1 MPGRRAA
8 GEEERVKVKRALV
21 SVSDNGGLESF
32 VRGLTDL
39 SVEVISTG
47 GTARHLREAGLKIT
61 GISEV
66 TDFPEIMDGR
76 VKTLHPAIHGG
87 ILADRS
93 KPEHLKAIADLG
105 IKPIDLVVVNLYP
118 FEQTVAQRGVSEAEA
133 VENID
138 IGGPSMVR
146 SAAKNF
152 SGVGIV
158 TDPAD
163 YEAVLEELKNNDA
176 ELSLDTRRSLA
187 AKAFHHTAHYDSAIA
202 GWFGEQEAD
211 FPPNLMLDLVKLREL
226 RYGEN
231 PHQRASWYSEVGAD
245 GSMVGAVEKLH
256 GAELSFN
263 NLLDLDS
270 ARRVLEE
277 FALPACVIVKHNNPC
292 GVAVAED
299 VASAYEKAL
308 SCDPVSAFGGVIVVN
323 RPVEDVL
330 AESLTKNFVEV
341 LWAPGYSDESLK
353 ILTVKENIRILAG
366 QQNRDTC
373 GDFDMKRIY
382 GGMLVQ
388 DWDCEVDQRENM
400 EVVGSRVPTEAEW
413 GDLLF
418 AWRVA
423 KHTKSNAIIL
433 VKDLMTVGV
442 GAGQMS
448 RVDSANLAVNR
459 ARHSL
464 QGSAVASDAFFPF
477 PDALEVCADAGASCV
492 IHPGGSKRDDEA
504 LALAEERGMAMVT
517 TGRRHFRH

>member
-1 MPGRRAA
+1 
-8 GEEERVKVKRALV
+8 VKVKRALV
-21 SVSDNGGLESF
+21 SVSDKNGLEPF

-39 SVEVISTG
+39 GVEVISTG
-47 GTARHLREAGLKIT
+47 GTAKHLRDAGLKVT

-66 TDFPEIMDGR
+66 TGFPEIMDGR

-87 ILADRS
+87 LLADRS
-93 KPEHLKAIADLG
+93 KPEHLKAIEDLG

-118 FEQTVAQRGVSEAEA
+118 FEQTVAQRGVSEADA

-158 TDPAD
+158 TDPSD
-163 YEAVLEELKNNDA
+163 YDMILGELKDHGG
-176 ELSLDTRRSLA
+176 ELSLDTRRGLA
-187 AKAFHHTAHYDSAIA
+187 AKAFNHTAHYDSAIA
-202 GWFGEQEAD
+202 RWFGEGEGD
-211 FPPNLMLDLVKLREL
+211 FPSAVRVELAKVQEL

-231 PHQRASWYSEVGAD
+231 PHQRAAWYSEIAAGGALAA
-245 GSMVGAVEKLH
+245 AVDQLH
-256 GAELSFN
+256 GGPLSFN

-270 ARRVLEE
+270 ARRCLEE
-277 FALPACVIVKHNNPC
+277 FTLPACVIVKHNNPC
-292 GVAVAED
+292 GVAVAETAA
-299 VASAYEKAL
+299 VAYEKAL
-308 SCDPVSAFGGVIVVN
+308 SCDPVSAFGGVIVFN
-323 RPVEDVL
+323 KPVDEKAAKL
-330 AESLTKNFVEV
+330 LTNNFIEV
-341 LWAPGYSDESLK
+341 LWAPSYSDEALK
-353 ILTVKENIRILAG
+353 VLTAKENIRILTG

-373 GDFDMKRIY
+373 GSFDMKRIY
-382 GGMLVQ
+382 GGMLIQ

-400 EVVGSRVPTEAEW
+400 EVISTRPPTESEW

-423 KHTKSNAIIL
+423 KSTKSNAIIL

-459 ARHSL
+459 ARHPL
-464 QGSAVASDAFFPF
+464 AGCAVASDAFFPF
-477 PDALEVCADAGASCV
+477 PDALQVCADAGAACV

-504 LALAEERGMAMVT
+504 LALAEERGMAMVI

>member
-1 MPGRRAA
+1 
-8 GEEERVKVKRALV
+8 VKVKRALV
-21 SVSDNGGLESF
+21 SVSDKADLEPF
-32 VRGLTDL
+32 VRELVDL
-39 SVEVISTG
+39 GVEVISTG
-47 GTARHLREAGLKIT
+47 GTARYLREAGLEVT

-66 TDFPEIMDGR
+66 TGFPEIMDGR

-87 ILADRS
+87 ILADRA
-93 KPEHLKAIADLG
+93 KPAHLQAIEELG

-118 FEQTVAQRGVSEAEA
+118 FEETVAQRGVTEAEA

-163 YEAVLEELKNNDA
+163 YSVVLTELKLNHA
-176 ELSLDTRRSLA
+176 ELSLETRRRLA

-202 GWFGEQEAD
+202 RWFGEQEAD
-211 FPPNLMLDLVKLREL
+211 FPEHLMLDLVKLQDL

-231 PHQRASWYSEVGAD
+231 PHQRASWYSEAGPGGTLPA
-245 GSMVGAVEKLH
+245 AVEQLH
-256 GAELSFN
+256 GQQLSFN

-270 ARRVLEE
+270 ARRALEE
-277 FALPACVIVKHNNPC
+277 FALPCCVIVKHNNPC
-292 GVAVAED
+292 GVAVAET
-299 VASAYEKAL
+299 VAAAYEKAV
-308 SCDPVSAFGGVIVVN
+308 SCDPISAYGGVIVVN
-323 RPVEDVL
+323 RPVDEAL
-330 AESLTKNFVEV
+330 AKLLATNFIEV
-341 LWAPGYSDESLK
+341 LWAPSYGDEAFK
-353 ILTVKENIRILAG
+353 ILTVKEGIRILTG

-373 GDFDMKRIY
+373 GAFDMKRVY

-400 EVVGSRVPTEAEW
+400 QVVSTRTPNEAEW

-448 RVDSANLAVNR
+448 RVDSARLAVSR
-459 ARHSL
+459 AQHPL
-464 QGSAVASDAFFPF
+464 EGCAVASDAFFPF
-477 PDALEVCADAGASCV
+477 PDSLEVCADAGATCV
-492 IHPGGSKRDDEA
+492 IHPGGSKRDDES
-504 LALAEERGMAMVT
+504 LALAEARGMAMVI

>member
-1 MPGRRAA
+1 M
-8 GEEERVKVKRALV
+8 KVKRALV
-21 SVSDNGGLESF
+21 SVSDKDGLEPF
-32 VRGLTDL
+32 VRGLTDMG
-39 SVEVISTG
+39 VEVISTG
-47 GTARHLREAGLKIT
+47 GTAKYLRDVGLEIT

-66 TDFPEIMDGR
+66 TGFPEIMDGR

-93 KPEHLKAIADLG
+93 KPAHLKAIEDLG

-163 YEAVLEELKNNDA
+163 YDGILAELKQNA
-176 ELSLDTRRSLA
+176 GELSLETRRGLA
-187 AKAFHHTAHYDSAIA
+187 AKAFNHTAHYDTAIA
-202 GWFGEQEAD
+202 RWFGEQEGAD
-211 FPPNLMLDLVKLREL
+211 FPDHFTLELAKVQEL

-231 PHQRASWYSEVGAD
+231 PHQRASWYSEVGTD
-245 GSMVGAVEKLH
+245 GSMTAAVEQLH
-256 GAELSFN
+256 GGPLSFN

-270 ARRVLEE
+270 ARRCLEE

-292 GVAVAED
+292 GVAVAET
-299 VASAYEKAL
+299 VATAYEKAL
-308 SCDPVSAFGGVIVVN
+308 SCDPISAFGGVIVCN
-323 RPVEDVL
+323 KPIDEAAAKL
-330 AESLTKNFVEV
+330 LTTNFIEV
-341 LWAPGYSDESLK
+341 LWAPGYSEEAFK
-353 ILTVKENIRILAG
+353 VLTVKENIRILTG
-366 QQNRDTC
+366 QPTRDTC
-373 GDFDMKRIY
+373 GSFDMKRIH

-400 EVVGSRVPTEAEW
+400 TVVSSRTPSEAEW

-418 AWRVA
+418 AWRVC

-448 RVDSANLAVNR
+448 RVDSAKLAVTR
-459 ARHSL
+459 AQHPL
-464 QGSAVASDAFFPF
+464 AGCAVASDAFFPF
-477 PDALEVCADAGASCV
+477 PDALEVCADARATCV
-492 IHPGGSKRDDEA
+492 IHPGGSKRDDES
-504 LALAEERGMAMVT
+504 LALAEERGMAMVI